1 MVDAAIER
9 KVMASCFTSTEYD
22 IRHSTLVLYTYRY
35 TRYQHRI
42 YSTILARVAVTG
54 LWSLALL
61 CPCSTP
67 TTRHAARAAA
77 SRNT

>member
-1 MVDAAIER
+1 MMVDAAIER

-22 IRHSTLVLYTYRY
+22 IRHSIFDINVVH

-42 YSTILARVAVTG
+42 YSTILARLAVTG
-54 LWSLALL
+54 LWSLVLL
-61 CPCSTP
+61 SPCSTP
-67 TTRHAARAAA
+67 TTCHVARAAA